1 VCVCVVVGS
10 ALIAT
15 HAPHRRDCAPT
26 SYLDSPSCRSNAT
39 RQSVLP
45 RAAAIALQLPA
56 KPSPITFET
65 CLPAA
70 LHVPSCTVTTCTSP
84 PQSPHLLLH
93 SHTCKCRRADACN
106 IISRNH
112 YHHDTAA
119 FGIGAG
125 QRACH
130 STQQHLVPLLALPRP
145 LAALHVTSDILPHN
159 TTTRTIQQQQHSQHR
174 HDATSRS
181 PARH

>member
-1 VCVCVVVGS
+1 MLFLPRYLIVITCQTTRAGVGVLFLLCVCVVVGS

-84 PQSPHLLLH
+84 PSRR
-93 SHTCKCRRADACN
+93 TCFSILTLASVGERTRATSFLETT
-106 IISRNH
+106 II
-112 YHHDTAA
+112 
-119 FGIGAG
+119 
-125 QRACH
+125 
-130 STQQHLVPLLALPRP
+130 
-145 LAALHVTSDILPHN
+145 
-159 TTTRTIQQQQHSQHR
+159 TTRQLS
-174 HDATSRS
+174 ALELVS
-181 PARH
+181 ARVILLSSI